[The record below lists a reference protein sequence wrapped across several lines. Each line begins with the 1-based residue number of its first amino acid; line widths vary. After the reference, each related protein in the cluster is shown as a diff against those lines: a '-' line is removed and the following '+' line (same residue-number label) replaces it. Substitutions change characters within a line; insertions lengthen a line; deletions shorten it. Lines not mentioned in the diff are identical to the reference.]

1 MIRLRPGLELRCSDV
16 RHAHRGDGG
25 GAASA
30 GLYLVMVL
38 AGEVQV
44 AYGGRRLRLVA
55 QAGADGALIALRE
68 NDSFERSDCGPGPER
83 KLSLWVGPDWLEQA
97 GLTPATPHLNMR
109 SWRASRRLQGL
120 ADAII
125 GTPVADHGLARLQT
139 ECRVIELLA
148 EALGS
153 QHTDAGP
160 PARMRAA
167 RELLDSGAAD
177 GWSLAEIA
185 LELGLHENTLQ
196 QQFRLAYGCTVF
208 EHLRRRRL
216 SIARRSIEHE
226 GHSVTEAALSAG
238 YNSPGNFATAFK
250 REFGCSPGQ
259 LKARRQRA

>member
-44 AYGGRRLRLVA
+44 AYGGRRLRLA
-55 QAGADGALIALRE
+55 AEGGALIALRE

-97 GLTPATPHLNMR
+97 GLAPAAQHLSMR

-125 GTPVADHGLARLQT
+125 GTPAADSGLARLQT

-160 PARMRAA
+160 TARMRAA

-196 QQFRLAYGCTVF
+196 QHFRAAYGCTVF

-216 SIARRSIEHE
+216 LAARRAIERE
-226 GHSVTEAALSAG
+226 GQSVTEAALSAG

-250 REFGCSPGQ
+250 REFGCSPGR
-259 LKARRQRA
+259 LKARRQMA